1 MQCRTVSSQRP
12 CGNSSCDREECTI
25 ARVRMNQT
33 IEDQTIDALRKDHQ
47 ALIRLYR
54 LIGNSPGFATFT
66 VKEIL
71 GALSE
76 QS

>member
-1 MQCRTVSSQRP
+1 
-12 CGNSSCDREECTI
+12 
-25 ARVRMNQT
+25 MNQT
-33 IEDQTIDALRKDHQ
+33 IEEQTIEALVKDHQ
-47 ALIRLYR
+47 ALARLYR

-76 QS
+76 ES